1 MMDRAN
7 YKKVLKTLGYDEIY
21 NCPSGS
27 CMDFGSCTRIDIDN
41 TSGKATE
48 AIERI
53 ISYVDALLYEVDIKE
68 PAGATD
74 RFTFILD
81 DERYSLDID
90 YMAQD
95 ADDEDWKCWQFLRSE
110 ILSAKQIHIEY
121 RYVGDADVAEDL
133 LETGL
138 KHMLD
143 DVLAD
148 GMLANCVRFCIQIAT
163 GGSDEGEGL
172 EAHCR
177 RYLWINGI
185 HNGQYICGE
194 IPFEKND
201 ELIRSCGGWRQSDS
215 ACNDCDGIFLNLHP
229 RTSPLL
235 LNRLRKCIK
244 DFTRKIHCNAEI
256 MLSPEEYRRR
266 YMDDVSSYIT
276 PSMTDKAM
284 DDKEQKEFPDL
295 RKYFSA
301 DEVDC
306 LLNRYP
312 TLSRLY
318 VKHADESYTTD
329 DLERIRFLWTLVLMG
344 ELEGENRT
352 VKRSNGVWDKINPT
366 NDYMKVFYQLPEDI
380 RLRLYG
386 TSEYER
392 TTSFGRE
399 RLIPT
404 TNNFGTKFINT
415 HTGLGDLSIMEEAV
429 KGYIWGCGYGVH
441 INMIY
446 LSGIEDVRLMCSFL
460 NELKEIERLAQEET
474 GKPLQVTENRFVQRS
489 VAAPWFRFDS
499 IGMSE
504 EEADLTGS
512 ELENLKDIP
521 KQTLRDYYAQIEMSV
536 LENMNIMTVN
546 DKDNIEDDDV
556 TFESEDRDNWSRL
569 RFRLEDDK
577 YICEIAQVDA

>member
-95 ADDEDWKCWQFLRSE
+95 ADDEDWECWQFLRSE

-441 INMIY
+441 INMISTKRNATSSSISSVISIS
-446 LSGIEDVRLMCSFL
+446 LS
-460 NELKEIERLAQEET
+460 LAAIL
-474 GKPLQVTENRFVQRS
+474 PYIVQKVHIWS
-489 VAAPWFRFDS
+489 ACALAFCYAVV
-499 IGMSE
+499 M
-504 EEADLTGS
+504 LTGGG
-512 ELENLKDIP
+512 L
-521 KQTLRDYYAQIEMSV
+521 
-536 LENMNIMTVN
+536 IMTTRECVANRIIELCRERNMTINGLARLSALPPSTLKNIVN
-546 DKDNIEDDDV
+546 GVSQNPGIV
-556 TFESEDRDNWSRL
+556 TIKKLCDGLEITLVEFFDTEE
-569 RFRLEDDK
+569 FRALEQ
-577 YICEIAQVDA
+577 EIQ